1 MEVWNNEESNEIVVR
16 YGGDG
21 KAHFS
26 VFPKVLLQRHK
37 LTNTCKGQRKPPAAV
52 EVNFV
57 SFYF

>member
-1 MEVWNNEESNEIVVR
+1 MKAWNNEENTEIVVR
-16 YGGDG
+16 YGRGR

-26 VFPKVLLQRHK
+26 ILPNVFLQRHM
-37 LTNTCKGQRKPPAAV
+37 LTNTCKGQGKPPAAV